1 MDNYDVIVVG
11 AGNSGLVSA
20 LYLLKKGYKVLLLEQ
35 QNKIGG
41 LNQTMIKGRFEFD
54 MSLFNYFIDSKK
66 EDYSIKNIFEELGIE
81 SNLEFSK
88 IPEAF
93 RVITREGGD
102 IPARDIT
109 MPIGIENFIS
119 KMEQIVKDSETAV
132 RTFFEL
138 ALECKEALEYIMN
151 TNEIDY
157 DYIKEN
163 YNNFMR
169 VAPYSLSKVLDI
181 IDMPLEAQE
190 ILNTYWIYLGSPET
204 EITFAQYAAFVYD
217 AVNYGILIPNT
228 KNYGIAADIAN
239 EYLISGGE
247 LKLNSPVVKL
257 LVDDNKINGVKLKD
271 GKTYYSNHVIVN
283 GNMNVVYNKLLEP
296 NEIPREALKNM
307 NQREEG
313 AKVLTVY
320 LGLNRSAE
328 ELGLKN
334 FAYFLYDSMDSDVE
348 FNRMNRVNSRDGVVL
363 CINNAYK
370 DASPKGTCILT
381 LSTFYFGDCLDSEIT
396 YENYYD
402 FIDDTA
408 LKLIGSFEKRA
419 KVKIKEYIEEVEI
432 VSPLDY
438 AKFNG
443 VLNGVTYGY
452 RLKGHDNLLP
462 RYLNRNNEIY
472 IDGLRLCGGF
482 DGDLYGYSS
491 SYVDGINVAKMTIE
505 DMGGEDSG
513 KNKN

>member
-257 LVDDNKINGVKLKD
+257 LVDDNKLNLKVATRLLEKYNIETDTCQSGMECIEKINNKEKYNLILMDDMMPKMTGTETLQKLKEI
-271 GKTYYSNHVIVN
+271 KNYSIPTIALTANAISGMREKYVKAGFDDYLSKPID
-283 GNMNVVYNKLLEP
+283 KLE
-296 NEIPREALKNM
+296 
-307 NQREEG
+307 
-313 AKVLTVY
+313 
-320 LGLNRSAE
+320 LNRII
-328 ELGLKN
+328 N
-334 FAYFLYDSMDSDVE
+334 DFL
-348 FNRMNRVNSRDGVVL
+348 
-363 CINNAYK
+363 
-370 DASPKGTCILT
+370 
-381 LSTFYFGDCLDSEIT
+381 
-396 YENYYD
+396 
-402 FIDDTA
+402 
-408 LKLIGSFEKRA
+408 
-419 KVKIKEYIEEVEI
+419 
-432 VSPLDY
+432 
-438 AKFNG
+438 
-443 VLNGVTYGY
+443 
-452 RLKGHDNLLP
+452 
-462 RYLNRNNEIY
+462 
-472 IDGLRLCGGF
+472 
-482 DGDLYGYSS
+482 
-491 SYVDGINVAKMTIE
+491 
-505 DMGGEDSG
+505 
-513 KNKN
+513 NK

>member
-81 SNLEFSK
+81 SDLEFSK

-204 EITFAQYAAFVYD
+204 EITFAQYAAFVYEACKLNED
-217 AVNYGILIPNT
+217 NPTEAWKKVEESQESIKKLMDGTKTLHIKGLHTDLTMSVEGRIWENCCGYRNMPDGEVFTSPVETSAEGTIFFDIPTTFNGVEAKNVFLRFERGLVVEAKAEKGQDFLHKMLEIDDGARFAGEIAFGLNDNITIPT
-228 KNYGIAADIAN
+228 KNILFDEKIGRSMHLAIGASYESVGGKNKSALHWDLIKDMKNGGTVEAD
-239 EYLISGGE
+239 G
-247 LKLNSPVVKL
+247 KLVY
-257 LVDDNKINGVKLKD
+257 KD
-271 GKTYYSNHVIVN
+271 GKH
-283 GNMNVVYNKLLEP
+283 
-296 NEIPREALKNM
+296 
-307 NQREEG
+307 
-313 AKVLTVY
+313 
-320 LGLNRSAE
+320 
-328 ELGLKN
+328 
-334 FAYFLYDSMDSDVE
+334 
-348 FNRMNRVNSRDGVVL
+348 
-363 CINNAYK
+363 
-370 DASPKGTCILT
+370 IL
-381 LSTFYFGDCLDSEIT
+381 
-396 YENYYD
+396 
-402 FIDDTA
+402 
-408 LKLIGSFEKRA
+408 
-419 KVKIKEYIEEVEI
+419 
-432 VSPLDY
+432 
-438 AKFNG
+438 
-443 VLNGVTYGY
+443 
-452 RLKGHDNLLP
+452 
-462 RYLNRNNEIY
+462 
-472 IDGLRLCGGF
+472 
-482 DGDLYGYSS
+482 
-491 SYVDGINVAKMTIE
+491 
-505 DMGGEDSG
+505 
-513 KNKN
+513 